1 LISDE
6 QIFTWYDTERR
17 LKGLRELLYE
27 TLLDLAS
34 LDE

>member
-6 QIFTWYDTERR
+6 QVFAWYDTERR

-27 TLLDLAS
+27 ALLDLAS